1 MAHTKR
7 GKGLVRLNGVPID
20 LVQPDT
26 LRLKAVEPILLLG
39 KERFANVD
47 IRIRVKGGGHVSE
60 MYAVRQAVARS
71 ASMGRACSGAKTP
84 RVWTIRLSR
93 RGGEEGCEITQ

>member
-47 IRIRVKGGGHVSE
+47 IRIRVKGGGHVSQ
-60 MYAVRQAVARS
+60 MYAVRQAVAKS
-71 ASMGRACSGAKTP
+71 LVAYY
-84 RVWTIRLSR
+84 LSL
-93 RGGEEGCEITQ
+93 IHN